1 MNEEVDV
8 KKVLIV
14 FAAVVVLIVAGVV
27 YMLSNIDS
35 LVAKS
40 IEKHGSE
47 VTRTSVTVSGVE
59 LSLKEGRGSITGL
72 RVESPDGFDVRDAF
86 TLGDITLDIDIQ
98 SLRGEPI
105 VIDEI
110 RVSAPVVNVEVK
122 ENGASNIDELR
133 KNVEAS
139 VGGNAGGGDSGGKDK
154 KIRIKQFVFEKGS
167 IEVDVSA
174 MGLEK
179 RTVTLPEIRLDDIG
193 GADGATANEITKI
206 ILGEVIKKVAVEIS
220 SSGVKD
226 WLKSKIGG

>member
-1 MNEEVDV
+1 M

-14 FAAVVVLIVAGVV
+14 FVAVVVLIVAGVI

-35 LVAKS
+35 LVAKA
-40 IEKHGSE
+40 IEKHGSD
-47 VTRTSVTVSGVE
+47 VTQTSVTVSGVE

-110 RVSAPVVNVEVK
+110 RVIAPVINVEIK
-122 ENGASNIDELR
+122 ETGASNIDELR

-139 VGGNAGGGDSGGKDK
+139 VGGNTGGGGDSEGKDK
-154 KIRIKQFVFEKGS
+154 KIRIKRFVFEEGS
-167 IEVDVSA
+167 IEVDA
-174 MGLEK
+174 TALGQEK
-179 RTVTLPEIRLDDIG
+179 RTFTLPEIRLDDIG
-193 GADGATANEITKI
+193 GADGATPDEITKI
-206 ILGEVIKKVAVEIS
+206 ILGEVTKKVASEIS
-220 SSGVKD
+220 SSGARD
-226 WLKSKIGG
+226 WLKKKLGG